1 MPSVTIDTHGCKL
14 NQADSQTIERE
25 FSRAGY
31 FIAKKNAPVDIYIL
45 NTCTVTH
52 VADKKARQTLRAA
65 RRRNPNA
72 LIVATG
78 CYVQRSM
85 DEVGSIKEVDLVLNN
100 LDKDTLVRTVTSRI
114 AESANTYATGDAKT
128 NYQPIDQIHQT
139 RAMVKIQ
146 EGCDQVCSY
155 CIVPKVRGRERST
168 AMDSLIAQ
176 IKSLEDTGFREIVLT
191 GAQLGT
197 YGFDIPGEN
206 LLSLLTTI
214 LEQTTVP
221 RIRIS
226 SLQPQW
232 INDDLLDLWRNPRLC
247 PHFHIPLQSG
257 SNSVLKRMRR
267 RYTSEDFAITSQLIR
282 SRVPD
287 VSITTDVIAGFPGES
302 QEEFQETYDLC
313 KLIKFSDMHVFPY
326 SKRPGTSA
334 AYLVN
339 QVDDTYK
346 ARRVEMLIELMKEFA
361 SLSREKH
368 LNQTRQVL
376 WESVRTLEGRRQ
388 WSGLTDT
395 YQRVYAD
402 DNRNLI
408 NTITDTEI
416 LRHSNGYLWSEAH

>member
-1 MPSVTIDTHGCKL
+1 MPSVTIETHGCKL
-14 NQADSQTIERE
+14 NQADSQTIARE

-31 FIAKKNAPVDIYIL
+31 FIAEKNTPADIYIL

-85 DEVGSIKEVDLVLNN
+85 DEVDSIKEVDLVLNN
-100 LDKDTLVRTVTSRI
+100 LDKDILVRTVTSRI
-114 AESANTYATGDAKT
+114 AESANPCATGDAQT
-128 NYQPIDQIHQT
+128 NYHPLDQLHQT

-168 AMDSLIAQ
+168 PLDSLIAQ
-176 IKSLEDTGFREIVLT
+176 IKSLEDNGFREVVLT
-191 GAQLGT
+191 GTQLGT
-197 YGFDIPGEN
+197 YGFDIPGDN

-257 SNSVLKRMRR
+257 SDSVLKRMRR
-267 RYTSEDFAITSQLIR
+267 RYTSEDFATTSQLIR
-282 SRVPD
+282 SRIPN

-302 QEEFQETYDLC
+302 PEEFQETYDLC
-313 KLIKFSDMHVFPY
+313 KLIQFSDMHVFPY

-361 SLSREKH
+361 SLSRENH

-376 WESVRTLEGRRQ
+376 WESVRTLECRRQ

-408 NTITDTEI
+408 NTITATTI
-416 LRHSNGYLWSEAH
+416 LRHSNGYLWGQAH